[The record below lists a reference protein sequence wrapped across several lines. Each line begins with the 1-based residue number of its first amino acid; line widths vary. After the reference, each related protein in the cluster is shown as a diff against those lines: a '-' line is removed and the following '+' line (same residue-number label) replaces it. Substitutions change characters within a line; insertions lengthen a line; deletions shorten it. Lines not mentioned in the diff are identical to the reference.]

1 VVCDENLYVT
11 LLLILFTYHDAF
23 YLRSLEG
30 VFIVFA
36 GPCRVDN
43 FGRTI
48 LAWASLGHE
57 AQRIYTMEGT
67 LDDDENLWSL

>member
-1 VVCDENLYVT
+1 VVCDENAYVI
-11 LLLILFTYHDAF
+11 LLLILFNYYDAF

-43 FGRTI
+43 FGTI

-57 AQRIYTMEGT
+57 SQMIYTMEGT
-67 LDDDENLWSL
+67 LDDDENLWRL